1 MSNWGPKGLSLTL
14 ALGASVLLVATTLSV
29 PVTNRITVFTVTD
42 DTVQAEFG
50 LWGAYYRNLRSGSY
64 ETTSPALGYTL
75 HTQWLSLLSN
85 DDARSVNAAVQTLSR
100 GVVLAPLSAALGTIT
115 AVMGVLA
122 MGLASPVLGM
132 VAFVRLVLAGL
143 LGCVA
148 FLLILTLGLFV
159 RSRLLPAS
167 NGAYA
172 VHLGNGASLS
182 LGASILWMLAIALT
196 LFSNCAGAAGA
207 ASKSSDDSS
216 SVFQKASECTAATP
230 FTDLPV
236 RQPRRAKYAS
246 SY

>member
-1 MSNWGPKGLSLTL
+1 MGCILPEPAVRLVGVGPSLCRLTRRH
-14 ALGASVLLVATTLSV
+14 S
-29 PVTNRITVFTVTD
+29 
-42 DTVQAEFG
+42 
-50 LWGAYYRNLRSGSY
+50 SGSY

-75 HTQWLSLLSN
+75 YTQWLSLLSN

-132 VAFVRLVLAGL
+132 VSFGESYGRNVVAHRWPRRPRVTGRVRPPGACGTAGMRGVPPHPHSWPRTSTATFTATASRTSRPDLPL
-143 LGCVA
+143 LQ
-148 FLLILTLGLFV
+148 FV

-182 LGASILWMLAIALT
+182 LGASVSPGKPSSPIVDLGNTQILWMLAIALT
-196 LFSNCAGAAGA
+196 LFSNRAGAAGA
-207 ASKSSDDSS
+207 ASKSSD
-216 SVFQKASECTAATP
+216 E
-230 FTDLPV
+230 
-236 RQPRRAKYAS
+236 
-246 SY
+246 